1 MLDGLTSK
9 LGDVIRQVSGKTHIT
24 EKNIQDAVREIKV
37 ALLEADVN
45 LRVVRRFVNRTTE
58 DALGARV
65 LRDVSPGQQFTRI
78 VYERMTALLGGE
90 RADLALKGP
99 DTLSAILLVGLQ
111 GSGKTTTAAKLARHL
126 SGQGRK
132 PLLIAAD
139 RVRAAAIEQLQQL
152 GAALDVPV
160 FSGDPAGGGAVA
172 TVRDGLRHA
181 RATGRDIAIVDS
193 AGRLQADAALM
204 DELRDMHKTAAPQ
217 ETLLVADAM
226 TGQTAVE
233 VAGEFDRQVGLSGII
248 LSKFDSDTRGGAAL
262 SIREITGKPIK
273 FVGTGESNDALEPF
287 HPDRVAS
294 RILGMGD
301 VVTLVEQA
309 QESFDQERAE
319 RLVRKMRRRTFTM
332 ADYLEQLGELRKMG
346 SLTSLVEKLPGMQA
360 AVASGA
366 VNEKGLRRE
375 EAIMLSM
382 TPGERANPR
391 ILGPSRRK
399 RVARGSGTS
408 VSGGEPP
415 GAQVRQDVAGD
426 EEDDQE
432 QEAAAAVSGP
442 DGRLTRNCAER
453 SSGVGIRDEERGRLS
468 VKIRLKRFGTRGRP
482 FYRLIVVD
490 TRAARDGRAIEEVGL
505 YHPIEREEEQQV
517 RLNEERIKSWLRRGA
532 QPSPTVRRLL
542 NKRDVHITRT

>member
-9 LGDVIRQVSGKTHIT
+9 LGDVIRQVSGKTNIT
-24 EKNIQDAVREIKV
+24 EKNIRDAVREIKV

-45 LRVVRRFVNRTTE
+45 LRVVRRFVNRTTDE
-58 DALGARV
+58 ALGARV

-78 VYERMTALLGGE
+78 VYERMTTLLGGE
-90 RADLALKGP
+90 REGLALKGP
-99 DTLSAILLVGLQ
+99 DTLSVILLVGLQ

-139 RVRAAAIEQLQQL
+139 RVRPAAIEQLQQL
-152 GAALDVPV
+152 GSALAVPV
-160 FSGDPAGGGAVA
+160 FTGGTAGRGGAVA

-181 RATGRDIAIVDS
+181 RGSGSDVAIVDS

-204 DELRDMHKTAAPQ
+204 DELREIHKVAAPR

-309 QESFDQERAE
+309 QETFDQERAE
-319 RLVRKMRRRTFTM
+319 RLVRKMRRRTFSM
-332 ADYLEQLGELRKMG
+332 ADYLDQLAELRKMG

-382 TPGERANPR
+382 TPAERDNPR

-408 VSGGEPP
+408 VSEVNRL
-415 GAQVRQDVAGD
+415 VRKFDKMALAMKKMTKNKKMQ
-426 EEDDQE
+426 Q
-432 QEAAAAVSGP
+432 QF
-442 DGRLTRNCAER
+442 L
-453 SSGVGIRDEERGRLS
+453 
-468 VKIRLKRFGTRGRP
+468 
-482 FYRLIVVD
+482 
-490 TRAARDGRAIEEVGL
+490 ARMG
-505 YHPIEREEEQQV
+505 Q
-517 RLNEERIKSWLRRGA
+517 
-532 QPSPTVRRLL
+532 
-542 NKRDVHITRT
+542 

>member
-99 DTLSAILLVGLQ
+99 DTLSVILLVGLQ

-139 RVRAAAIEQLQQL
+139 RVRPAAIEQLQQL

-160 FSGDPAGGGAVA
+160 FSGGQAGREGAVA

-181 RATGRDIAIVDS
+181 RGAGSDIAIVDS

-204 DELRDMHKTAAPQ
+204 DELREIHQLAEPQ

-262 SIREITGKPIK
+262 SIREVTGKPIK
-273 FVGTGESNDALEPF
+273 FIGTGESNDALEPF
-287 HPDRVAS
+287 YPDRVAS

-309 QESFDQERAE
+309 QETFDQQRAE
-319 RLVRKMRRRTFTM
+319 HLVRKMRRRTYTM
-332 ADYLEQLGELRKMG
+332 ADYLEQLVELRKMG
-346 SLTSLVEKLPGMQA
+346 SLTSLVEKLPGMQS
-360 AVASGA
+360 AVQSGA

-382 TPGERANPR
+382 TRAERANPR
-391 ILGPSRRK
+391 ILGPRRRK

-408 VSGGEPP
+408 VSEVNRL
-415 GAQVRQDVAGD
+415 VRKFDKMSLAMKKMTKNKKLQ
-426 EEDDQE
+426 Q
-432 QEAAAAVSGP
+432 QF
-442 DGRLTRNCAER
+442 L
-453 SSGVGIRDEERGRLS
+453 
-468 VKIRLKRFGTRGRP
+468 
-482 FYRLIVVD
+482 
-490 TRAARDGRAIEEVGL
+490 ARMG
-505 YHPIEREEEQQV
+505 Q
-517 RLNEERIKSWLRRGA
+517 
-532 QPSPTVRRLL
+532 
-542 NKRDVHITRT
+542 

>member
-58 DALGARV
+58 EALGARV

-78 VYERMTALLGGE
+78 VHERMTALLGGE
-90 RADLALKGP
+90 RADLVLKGP
-99 DTLSAILLVGLQ
+99 DTLSVILLVGLQ

-139 RVRAAAIEQLQQL
+139 RVRPAAIEQLQQL
-152 GAALDVPV
+152 GAALDLPV
-160 FSGDPAGGGAVA
+160 FTGDPTGGAVAVA

-181 RATGRDIAIVDS
+181 RGGGSADVVIVDS
-193 AGRLQADAALM
+193 AGRLQADNALM
-204 DELRDMHKTAAPQ
+204 DELREINREASPQ

-301 VVTLVEQA
+301 VVSLVEQA
-309 QESFDQERAE
+309 QETFDQERAE

-332 ADYLEQLGELRKMG
+332 ADYLEQLSELRKMG

-382 TPGERANPR
+382 TPGERSNPR

-408 VSGGEPP
+408 VSEVNRLVRKFEKMSLAMKKMTKNKKLQQQFLAQMGG
-415 GAQVRQDVAGD
+415 
-426 EEDDQE
+426 
-432 QEAAAAVSGP
+432 
-442 DGRLTRNCAER
+442 
-453 SSGVGIRDEERGRLS
+453 
-468 VKIRLKRFGTRGRP
+468 
-482 FYRLIVVD
+482 
-490 TRAARDGRAIEEVGL
+490 
-505 YHPIEREEEQQV
+505 
-517 RLNEERIKSWLRRGA
+517 
-532 QPSPTVRRLL
+532 
-542 NKRDVHITRT
+542 

>member
-9 LGDVIRQVSGKTHIT
+9 LGDVIRQVSGKTNIT
-24 EKNIQDAVREIKV
+24 EKNIRDAVREIKV

-45 LRVVRRFVNRTTE
+45 LRVVRRFVNRTTDE
-58 DALGARV
+58 ALGARV

-78 VYERMTALLGGE
+78 VYERMTTLLGGE
-90 RADLALKGP
+90 REGLALKGP
-99 DTLSAILLVGLQ
+99 DTLSVILLVGLQ

-139 RVRAAAIEQLQQL
+139 RVRPAAIEQLQQL
-152 GAALDVPV
+152 GSALAVPV
-160 FSGDPAGGGAVA
+160 FAGGTAGRGGAVA

-181 RATGRDIAIVDS
+181 RGSGSDVAIVDS

-204 DELRDMHKTAAPQ
+204 DELREIHKVAAPR

-309 QESFDQERAE
+309 QETFDQERAE
-319 RLVRKMRRRTFTM
+319 RLVRKMRRRTFSM
-332 ADYLEQLGELRKMG
+332 ADYLDQLAELRKMG

-382 TPGERANPR
+382 TPAERDNPR

-408 VSGGEPP
+408 VSEVNRL
-415 GAQVRQDVAGD
+415 VRKFDKMALAMKKMTKNKKMQ
-426 EEDDQE
+426 Q
-432 QEAAAAVSGP
+432 QF
-442 DGRLTRNCAER
+442 L
-453 SSGVGIRDEERGRLS
+453 
-468 VKIRLKRFGTRGRP
+468 
-482 FYRLIVVD
+482 
-490 TRAARDGRAIEEVGL
+490 ARMG
-505 YHPIEREEEQQV
+505 Q
-517 RLNEERIKSWLRRGA
+517 
-532 QPSPTVRRLL
+532 
-542 NKRDVHITRT
+542 

>member
-1 MLDGLTSK
+1 MPMLEGLTGK

-45 LRVVRRFVNRTTE
+45 LRVVRRFVNRTTQ

-78 VYERMTALLGGE
+78 VLERMTALFGGE
-90 RADLALKGP
+90 RAQLVLKGP
-99 DTLSAILLVGLQ
+99 DTLSAILLLGLQ

-126 SGQGRK
+126 SRQGRK

-139 RVRAAAIEQLQQL
+139 RVRPAAVEQLQQL
-152 GAALDVPV
+152 GTAVQVPV
-160 FSGDPAGGGAVA
+160 FVGASTVGGDAVT

-181 RATGRDIAIVDS
+181 QQAGHDVAIVDS
-193 AGRLQADAALM
+193 AGRLQVDEALM
-204 DELRDMHKTAAPQ
+204 AELRAIHDAAAPQ

-226 TGQTAVE
+226 TGQTAVD
-233 VAGEFDRQVGLSGII
+233 VAGEFDRRVGLSGII

-262 SIREITGKPIK
+262 SIREVTGKPIK

-287 HPDRVAS
+287 HPDRMAS

-309 QESFDQERAE
+309 QDAFDQQRAE
-319 RLVRKMRRRTFTM
+319 RMVRKMKRRTFTM

-382 TPGERANPR
+382 TLGERANPR

-408 VSGGEPP
+408 VSEVNRL
-415 GAQVRQDVAGD
+415 VRKFEKMSLAMKKM
-426 EEDDQE
+426 
-432 QEAAAAVSGP
+432 
-442 DGRLTRNCAER
+442 TRNR
-453 SSGVGIRDEERGRLS
+453 KL
-468 VKIRLKRFGTRGRP
+468 
-482 FYRLIVVD
+482 
-490 TRAARDGRAIEEVGL
+490 
-505 YHPIEREEEQQV
+505 QQQFM
-517 RLNEERIKSWLRRGA
+517 A
-532 QPSPTVRRLL
+532 QMG
-542 NKRDVHITRT
+542 N

>member
-1 MLDGLTSK
+1 MLDGLTNK

-90 RADLALKGP
+90 RADLALRGP
-99 DTLSAILLVGLQ
+99 DTLSVVLLLGLQ

-126 SGQGRK
+126 GGQGRK

-139 RVRAAAIEQLQQL
+139 RVRPAAIEQLQQL
-152 GAALDVPV
+152 GAALGVPV
-160 FSGDPAGGGAVA
+160 FTGPHAGPQAAAA

-181 RATGRDIAIVDS
+181 RTVGCDLAIVDS
-193 AGRLQADAALM
+193 AGRLQADDALM
-204 DELRDMHKTAAPQ
+204 DELREIHKIAQPQ

-262 SIREITGKPIK
+262 SVREVTGKPIK
-273 FVGTGESNDALEPF
+273 FIGTGESNDALEPF

-301 VVTLVEQA
+301 VVSLVEQA
-309 QESFDQERAE
+309 QETFDQERAE

-360 AVASGA
+360 AVASGQ

-408 VSGGEPP
+408 VSEVNRLVRKFDKMSLAMKKMTKNKKLQQQFLAQMGG
-415 GAQVRQDVAGD
+415 
-426 EEDDQE
+426 
-432 QEAAAAVSGP
+432 
-442 DGRLTRNCAER
+442 
-453 SSGVGIRDEERGRLS
+453 
-468 VKIRLKRFGTRGRP
+468 
-482 FYRLIVVD
+482 
-490 TRAARDGRAIEEVGL
+490 
-505 YHPIEREEEQQV
+505 
-517 RLNEERIKSWLRRGA
+517 
-532 QPSPTVRRLL
+532 
-542 NKRDVHITRT
+542 

>member
-1 MLDGLTSK
+1 MLDGLTNK
-9 LGDVIRQVSGKTHIT
+9 LGDVIRQVSGKTNIT
-24 EKNIQDAVREIKV
+24 EKNIRDAVREIKV

-45 LRVVRRFVNRTTE
+45 LRVVRRFVNRTTDE
-58 DALGARV
+58 ALGARV

-90 RADLALKGP
+90 REGLALKGP
-99 DTLSAILLVGLQ
+99 DTLSVVLLVGLQ

-139 RVRAAAIEQLQQL
+139 RVRPAAIEQLQQL
-152 GAALDVPV
+152 GAALAVPV
-160 FSGDPAGGGAVA
+160 FTGESAGRGGAVA

-181 RATGRDIAIVDS
+181 RGGGSDVAIVDS

-204 DELRDMHKTAAPQ
+204 DELREIHKMAAPQ

-319 RLVRKMRRRTFTM
+319 RLVRKMRRRTFSM
-332 ADYLEQLGELRKMG
+332 ADYLDQLAELRKMG

-382 TPGERANPR
+382 TPAERDNPR

-408 VSGGEPP
+408 VSEVNRL
-415 GAQVRQDVAGD
+415 VRKFDKMALAMKKMTKNKKMQ
-426 EEDDQE
+426 Q
-432 QEAAAAVSGP
+432 QF
-442 DGRLTRNCAER
+442 L
-453 SSGVGIRDEERGRLS
+453 
-468 VKIRLKRFGTRGRP
+468 
-482 FYRLIVVD
+482 
-490 TRAARDGRAIEEVGL
+490 ARMG
-505 YHPIEREEEQQV
+505 
-517 RLNEERIKSWLRRGA
+517 S
-532 QPSPTVRRLL
+532 
-542 NKRDVHITRT
+542 

>member
-58 DALGARV
+58 EALGARV

-78 VYERMTALLGGE
+78 VHERMTALLGGE
-90 RADLALKGP
+90 RADLVLKGP
-99 DTLSAILLVGLQ
+99 DTLSVILLVGLQ

-139 RVRAAAIEQLQQL
+139 RVRPAAIEQLQQL
-152 GAALDVPV
+152 GAALALPV
-160 FSGDPAGGGAVA
+160 FTGDPTGGAGAVA

-181 RATGRDIAIVDS
+181 RGAGRADVVIVDS
-193 AGRLQADAALM
+193 AGRLQADNALM
-204 DELRDMHKTAAPQ
+204 DELREINREANPQ

-273 FVGTGESNDALEPF
+273 LVGTGESNDALEPF

-301 VVTLVEQA
+301 VVSLVEQA
-309 QESFDQERAE
+309 QETFDQERAE

-332 ADYLEQLGELRKMG
+332 ADYLEQLSELRKMG

-382 TPGERANPR
+382 TPGERSNPR

-408 VSGGEPP
+408 VSEVNRLVRKFEKMSLAMKKMTKNKKLQQQFLAQMGG
-415 GAQVRQDVAGD
+415 
-426 EEDDQE
+426 
-432 QEAAAAVSGP
+432 
-442 DGRLTRNCAER
+442 
-453 SSGVGIRDEERGRLS
+453 
-468 VKIRLKRFGTRGRP
+468 
-482 FYRLIVVD
+482 
-490 TRAARDGRAIEEVGL
+490 
-505 YHPIEREEEQQV
+505 
-517 RLNEERIKSWLRRGA
+517 
-532 QPSPTVRRLL
+532 
-542 NKRDVHITRT
+542 

>member
-126 SGQGRK
+126 GGQGRK

-139 RVRAAAIEQLQQL
+139 RVRPAAIEQLQQL
-152 GAALDVPV
+152 GAALGVPV
-160 FSGDPAGGGAVA
+160 FSGDPAGGGGAVA
-172 TVRDGLRHA
+172 TVHAGLRHA
-181 RATGRDIAIVDS
+181 RATGCDVAIVDS

-204 DELRDMHKTAAPQ
+204 DELRDIHRTVEPR

-273 FVGTGESNDALEPF
+273 FIGTGESNDALEPF

-408 VSGGEPP
+408 VSEVNRLVRKFDKMSLAMKKMTKNKKLQQQFLARMGG
-415 GAQVRQDVAGD
+415 
-426 EEDDQE
+426 
-432 QEAAAAVSGP
+432 
-442 DGRLTRNCAER
+442 
-453 SSGVGIRDEERGRLS
+453 
-468 VKIRLKRFGTRGRP
+468 
-482 FYRLIVVD
+482 
-490 TRAARDGRAIEEVGL
+490 
-505 YHPIEREEEQQV
+505 
-517 RLNEERIKSWLRRGA
+517 
-532 QPSPTVRRLL
+532 
-542 NKRDVHITRT
+542 

>member
-65 LRDVSPGQQFTRI
+65 LRDVSPGQQFTQI

-99 DTLSAILLVGLQ
+99 DTLSAILLLGLQ

-126 SGQGRK
+126 RGQGRK

-139 RVRAAAIEQLQQL
+139 RVRPAAIEQLQQL

-160 FSGDPAGGGAVA
+160 FTGTHAGPEAAAA

-181 RATGRDIAIVDS
+181 RATGCDLAIVDS
-193 AGRLQADAALM
+193 AGRLQADDALM
-204 DELRDMHKTAAPQ
+204 AELREIHKLAQPQ

-262 SIREITGKPIK
+262 SIREVTGKPIK
-273 FVGTGESNDALEPF
+273 FVGTGESNEALEPF
-287 HPDRVAS
+287 HPDRGAS
-294 RILGMGD
+294 RSLGMGD

-309 QESFDQERAE
+309 QETFDQERAE
-319 RLVRKMRRRTFTM
+319 RLVRKMRRRMFTM

-408 VSGGEPP
+408 VSEVSRLVRKFDKMSLAMKKMTKNKKLQQQFLAQMGG
-415 GAQVRQDVAGD
+415 
-426 EEDDQE
+426 
-432 QEAAAAVSGP
+432 
-442 DGRLTRNCAER
+442 
-453 SSGVGIRDEERGRLS
+453 
-468 VKIRLKRFGTRGRP
+468 
-482 FYRLIVVD
+482 
-490 TRAARDGRAIEEVGL
+490 
-505 YHPIEREEEQQV
+505 
-517 RLNEERIKSWLRRGA
+517 
-532 QPSPTVRRLL
+532 
-542 NKRDVHITRT
+542 

>member
-9 LGDVIRQVSGKTHIT
+9 LGDVIRQVSGKTNIT
-24 EKNIQDAVREIKV
+24 EKNIRDAVREIKV

-45 LRVVRRFVNRTTE
+45 LRVVRRFVNRTTDE
-58 DALGARV
+58 ALGARV

-78 VYERMTALLGGE
+78 VYERMTTLLGGE
-90 RADLALKGP
+90 REGLALKGP
-99 DTLSAILLVGLQ
+99 DTLSVILLVGLQ

-139 RVRAAAIEQLQQL
+139 RVRPAAIEQLQQL
-152 GAALDVPV
+152 GSAVAVPV
-160 FSGDPAGGGAVA
+160 FAGGTAGRGGAVA

-181 RATGRDIAIVDS
+181 RGSGSDVAIVDS

-204 DELRDMHKTAAPQ
+204 DELREIHKVAAPR

-309 QESFDQERAE
+309 QETFDQERAE
-319 RLVRKMRRRTFTM
+319 RLVRKMRRRTFSM
-332 ADYLEQLGELRKMG
+332 ADYLDQLAELRKMG

-382 TPGERANPR
+382 TPAERDNPR

-408 VSGGEPP
+408 VSEVNRL
-415 GAQVRQDVAGD
+415 VRKFDKMALAMKKMTKNKKMQ
-426 EEDDQE
+426 Q
-432 QEAAAAVSGP
+432 QF
-442 DGRLTRNCAER
+442 L
-453 SSGVGIRDEERGRLS
+453 
-468 VKIRLKRFGTRGRP
+468 
-482 FYRLIVVD
+482 
-490 TRAARDGRAIEEVGL
+490 ARMG
-505 YHPIEREEEQQV
+505 Q
-517 RLNEERIKSWLRRGA
+517 
-532 QPSPTVRRLL
+532 
-542 NKRDVHITRT
+542 

>member
-58 DALGARV
+58 EALGARV
-65 LRDVSPGQQFTRI
+65 LRDISPGQQFTRI
-78 VYERMTALLGGE
+78 VHERMTALLGGE
-90 RADLALKGP
+90 RADLTLKGP
-99 DTLSAILLVGLQ
+99 DTLSVILLVGLQ

-132 PLLIAAD
+132 PMLIAAD
-139 RVRAAAIEQLQQL
+139 RVRPAAIEQLQQL
-152 GAALDVPV
+152 GAALDLPV
-160 FSGDPAGGGAVA
+160 FTGDPTGGTSAVA

-181 RATGRDIAIVDS
+181 RAGGNADVVIVDS
-193 AGRLQADAALM
+193 AGRLQADDALM
-204 DELRDMHKTAAPQ
+204 DELREINREANPQ

-262 SIREITGKPIK
+262 SVREITGKPIK

-301 VVTLVEQA
+301 VVSLVEQA
-309 QESFDQERAE
+309 QETFDQERAE

-346 SLTSLVEKLPGMQA
+346 SLTSLVEKLPGMQT

-382 TPGERANPR
+382 TPGERSNPR

-408 VSGGEPP
+408 VSEVNRLVRKFEKMSLAMKKMTKNKKLQQQFLAQMGG
-415 GAQVRQDVAGD
+415 
-426 EEDDQE
+426 
-432 QEAAAAVSGP
+432 
-442 DGRLTRNCAER
+442 
-453 SSGVGIRDEERGRLS
+453 
-468 VKIRLKRFGTRGRP
+468 
-482 FYRLIVVD
+482 
-490 TRAARDGRAIEEVGL
+490 
-505 YHPIEREEEQQV
+505 
-517 RLNEERIKSWLRRGA
+517 
-532 QPSPTVRRLL
+532 
-542 NKRDVHITRT
+542 

>member
-9 LGDVIRQVSGKTHIT
+9 LGDVIRQVSGKTNIT

-58 DALGARV
+58 EALGARV

-90 RADLALKGP
+90 RENLALKGP
-99 DTLSAILLVGLQ
+99 DTLSVILLVGLQ

-139 RVRAAAIEQLQQL
+139 RVRPAAIEQLQQL
-152 GAALDVPV
+152 GTALAVPV
-160 FSGDPAGGGAVA
+160 FTGGPTGRGGAVA
-172 TVRDGLRHA
+172 TVRDGLRQA
-181 RATGRDIAIVDS
+181 RAGGSDVAIVDS

-204 DELRDMHKTAAPQ
+204 DELREIHKTAAPG

-309 QESFDQERAE
+309 QETFDQDRAE
-319 RLVRKMRRRTFTM
+319 RLVRKMRRRTFSM
-332 ADYLEQLGELRKMG
+332 ADYLEQLVELRKMG

-382 TPGERANPR
+382 TPAERDNPR

-408 VSGGEPP
+408 VSEVNRL
-415 GAQVRQDVAGD
+415 VRKFDKMALAMKKMTKNKKMQ
-426 EEDDQE
+426 Q
-432 QEAAAAVSGP
+432 QF
-442 DGRLTRNCAER
+442 L
-453 SSGVGIRDEERGRLS
+453 
-468 VKIRLKRFGTRGRP
+468 
-482 FYRLIVVD
+482 
-490 TRAARDGRAIEEVGL
+490 ARMG
-505 YHPIEREEEQQV
+505 
-517 RLNEERIKSWLRRGA
+517 S
-532 QPSPTVRRLL
+532 
-542 NKRDVHITRT
+542 

>member
-1 MLDGLTSK
+1 MLEGLTSK

-58 DALGARV
+58 DALGGRV
-65 LRDVSPGQQFTRI
+65 LRDVSPGQQFTKI
-78 VYERMTALLGGE
+78 VLERMTALLGGE
-90 RADLALKGP
+90 QAHLTLKGP
-99 DTLSAILLVGLQ
+99 DALSTILLLGLQ
-111 GSGKTTTAAKLARHL
+111 GSGKTTTAAKLARRL
-126 SGQGRK
+126 SRQGRK

-139 RVRAAAIEQLQQL
+139 RVRPAAVEQLQQL
-152 GAALDVPV
+152 GAALEVPV
-160 FSGDPAGGGAVA
+160 FVGASTVGGAAVA

-181 RATGRDIAIVDS
+181 RRFGHDVAIVDS
-193 AGRLQADAALM
+193 AGRLQADDALM
-204 DELRDMHKTAAPQ
+204 SELRAIHGAAAPQ

-262 SIREITGKPIK
+262 SIREVTGKPIK

-287 HPDRVAS
+287 HPDRMAS

-309 QESFDQERAE
+309 QESFDQQRAE
-319 RLVRKMRRRTFTM
+319 RMVRKMRRRTFTM

-346 SLTSLVEKLPGMQA
+346 SLTSLVEKLPGMQT
-360 AVASGA
+360 AVAGGA
-366 VNEKGLRRE
+366 VNEKDLRRE

-399 RVARGSGTS
+399 RVARGSGSS
-408 VSGGEPP
+408 VSEVNRL
-415 GAQVRQDVAGD
+415 VRKFEKMSLAMKKM
-426 EEDDQE
+426 
-432 QEAAAAVSGP
+432 
-442 DGRLTRNCAER
+442 TRNPKLQR
-453 SSGVGIRDEERGRLS
+453 QFL
-468 VKIRLKRFGTRGRP
+468 
-482 FYRLIVVD
+482 
-490 TRAARDGRAIEEVGL
+490 
-505 YHPIEREEEQQV
+505 
-517 RLNEERIKSWLRRGA
+517 A
-532 QPSPTVRRLL
+532 QMG
-542 NKRDVHITRT
+542 N

>member
-9 LGDVIRQVSGKTHIT
+9 LGDVIRQVSGKTNIT
-24 EKNIQDAVREIKV
+24 EKNIRDAVREIKV

-45 LRVVRRFVNRTTE
+45 LRVVRRFVNRTTDE
-58 DALGARV
+58 ALGARV

-78 VYERMTALLGGE
+78 VYERMTTLLGGE
-90 RADLALKGP
+90 RKGLALKGP
-99 DTLSAILLVGLQ
+99 DTLSVILLVGLQ

-139 RVRAAAIEQLQQL
+139 RVRPAAIEQLQQL
-152 GAALDVPV
+152 GSALAVPV
-160 FSGDPAGGGAVA
+160 FTGGTAGRGGAVA

-181 RATGRDIAIVDS
+181 RGSGSDVAIVDS

-204 DELRDMHKTAAPQ
+204 DELREIHTVAAPR

-309 QESFDQERAE
+309 QETFDQERAE
-319 RLVRKMRRRTFTM
+319 RLVRKMRRRTFSM
-332 ADYLEQLGELRKMG
+332 ADYLDQLAELRKMG

-382 TPGERANPR
+382 TPAERDNPR

-408 VSGGEPP
+408 VSEVNRL
-415 GAQVRQDVAGD
+415 VRKFDKMALAMKKMTKNKKMQ
-426 EEDDQE
+426 Q
-432 QEAAAAVSGP
+432 QF
-442 DGRLTRNCAER
+442 L
-453 SSGVGIRDEERGRLS
+453 
-468 VKIRLKRFGTRGRP
+468 
-482 FYRLIVVD
+482 
-490 TRAARDGRAIEEVGL
+490 ARMG
-505 YHPIEREEEQQV
+505 Q
-517 RLNEERIKSWLRRGA
+517 
-532 QPSPTVRRLL
+532 
-542 NKRDVHITRT
+542 